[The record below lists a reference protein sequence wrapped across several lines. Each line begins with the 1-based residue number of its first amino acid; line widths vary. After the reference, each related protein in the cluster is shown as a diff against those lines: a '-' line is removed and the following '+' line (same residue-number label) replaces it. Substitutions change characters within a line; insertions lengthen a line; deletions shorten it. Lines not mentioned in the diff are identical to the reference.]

1 MGYHLTARTSAAANA
16 NEGGQEKKV
25 IHLSITENL
34 SALHRDQAIL
44 VRSPGGS
51 PFQKQPGQP
60 LLQNQSAI
68 STPPPCSQHSG
79 NLDQNS
85 AKPKKGKFFNVVS
98 HLWPFMANSHGG
110 GKHHMGMRL
119 DTTSTT
125 VRWNVSQN
133 GEAGM
138 CHFWCTSISA
148 FLISEISTSQF
159 NHNSNILIDVKMG
172 SSFPNNWLSVAV
184 KPFCVSNLDPP

>member
-16 NEGGQEKKV
+16 NEGGQEKKE

-51 PFQKQPGQP
+51 PLQKQPGQP

-68 STPPPCSQHSG
+68 STPPPV
-79 NLDQNS
+79 LS
-85 AKPKKGKFFNVVS
+85 ALWQLGPKQRKTKKGKFFNVVS

-110 GKHHMGMRL
+110 GQTLYADEVGHNFNNGEMECFPKWG
-119 DTTSTT
+119 S
-125 VRWNVSQN
+125 WNVPFLV
-133 GEAGM
+133 
-138 CHFWCTSISA
+138 HFNFC
-148 FLISEISTSQF
+148 
-159 NHNSNILIDVKMG
+159 
-172 SSFPNNWLSVAV
+172 LSYI
-184 KPFCVSNLDPP
+184 

>member
-16 NEGGQEKKV
+16 NEGGQEKKE

-68 STPPPCSQHSG
+68 STPPPV
-79 NLDQNS
+79 LS
-85 AKPKKGKFFNVVS
+85 ALWQLGPKQRKTKKRQIFQCGEPPLAIYGQLPWGGQTPYGDEVGHNFNDGEMECFPKWGS
-98 HLWPFMANSHGG
+98 
-110 GKHHMGMRL
+110 
-119 DTTSTT
+119 
-125 VRWNVSQN
+125 WNVPFLV
-133 GEAGM
+133 
-138 CHFWCTSISA
+138 HFNFC
-148 FLISEISTSQF
+148 
-159 NHNSNILIDVKMG
+159 
-172 SSFPNNWLSVAV
+172 LSYI
-184 KPFCVSNLDPP
+184 